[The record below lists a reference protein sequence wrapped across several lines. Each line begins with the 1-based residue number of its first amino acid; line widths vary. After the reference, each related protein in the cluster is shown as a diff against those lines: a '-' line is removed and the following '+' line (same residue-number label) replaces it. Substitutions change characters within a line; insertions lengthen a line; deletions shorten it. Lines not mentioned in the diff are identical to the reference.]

1 MVIMLN
7 ITHNKNSFL
16 SRLSVLA
23 ISMIL
28 LSSCYDIN
36 DYSGDGRLIDN
47 GKSAATDRYVLEL
60 GVISIDRNEVNSYQ
74 ISNLPKSN
82 FVVGFNIIYT
92 GDNPSKFES
101 GFVSP
106 LISLQLEDSEGNI
119 VFSKESGLDTWT
131 WSIPSN
137 KNEAFVYGQGNP
149 GTYFESSSKS
159 QYVLKCKV
167 VDPFLGDSDHSVEL
181 LAKSGGWK

>member
-1 MVIMLN
+1 MVMMRN
-7 ITHNKNSFL
+7 THHKKTFL
-16 SRLSVLA
+16 WRLSVLA
-23 ISMIL
+23 ISMIP
-28 LSSCYDIN
+28 LSGCYDIN

-47 GKSAATDRYVLEL
+47 GKSAATDRYVLEF
-60 GVISIDRNEVNSYQ
+60 GVISIDKDGVTTYR

-82 FVVGFNIIYT
+82 FVVGLNITYT
-92 GDNPSKFES
+92 GENPSKFES

-119 VFSKESGLDTWT
+119 VFSKESRLDTWT

-159 QYVLKCKV
+159 RYILRFWV
-167 VDPFLGDSDHSVEL
+167 VDPVLGASDHSVEL